1 MHKNDQL
8 SRRKF
13 LKSAVSA
20 AFATSIIPASAWSQ
34 QNNNVLP
41 GNRLTL
47 GFIGVGIQGS
57 GLLRGFLND
66 ANFQVAAV
74 CDVDENKLN
83 RARNNVEKF
92 YADKQNNS
100 TYTGCGATRDFREII
115 NRADIDAIVI
125 ATPDHW
131 HAIPS
136 IMAMQAGK
144 DVYCEKPLTLTIA
157 EGRAMVNTARRYER
171 IFQTG
176 SMQRSDQKFRFACE
190 LVRNGYIGDIKS
202 VRVSIRT
209 GFIPH
214 PQICELAAENVLPE
228 LDWNLWLGPAP
239 ERPYNSIIAP
249 PISFNGFPAWRNYRD
264 YSGGGMT
271 DWGAHHFDIA
281 QWGLGMDSSGPVE
294 IIPPDGK
301 NYPLLTYR
309 YANGIEMT
317 TDFLDNYILFTGAKG
332 TIKVNRTY
340 LLTDP
345 ASLATLRIATGDIH
359 LDKSVDHKQ
368 NWLQSIKTRSKPIT
382 DVEIGHRSVSVC
394 HLGNLA
400 VQLGRKLQ
408 WNPDKEQFVND
419 TEANRLLTRAKR
431 SPWNI

>member
-92 YADKQNNS
+92 YADKRNNS

>member
-47 GFIGVGIQGS
+47 GFIGVGVQGS

-66 ANFQVAAV
+66 TNFQVAAV